1 MKPLEAGDPRHIG
14 GYRVLRVL
22 GAGGMGRV
30 YLGRNR
36 GGRIVAIKVVRS
48 EWADDPGFRER
59 FRREVDAARRVGG
72 AWTAPVLDADTEAR
86 IPWLVTG
93 YVAGPSVY
101 EAVAERGPLPET
113 TVRTL
118 GAGLAEALDAVHA
131 AGLVHR
137 DIKPSN
143 VLLSLDGPRVIDFG
157 ISGAMDASVLTRT
170 GRTVGSPG
178 FMSPEQVDGR
188 DVGPPSDVFSL
199 ASVLVFAATGIGP
212 FGEGSGQALMY
223 RIVAQEPRLEKLPA
237 SLREIVGACMA
248 KYAASRPTPAELL
261 AVLAPWGT
269 SDLVAGNWLPADLT
283 TALSRRAV
291 EMLELDDDGAD
302 DPSGVFVATGAGAP
316 TWDDRVVGPTDA
328 HGAPPR
334 PHRPPPA
341 IHPLGAPSPP
351 GAPDRTRPVW
361 RRPWAYSL
369 AAVVIVG
376 VAVAA
381 LLIGL
386 KDDDKGDRGD
396 MANTGGSL
404 STGTPS
410 PGTET
415 SAPPGGSGAPTPS
428 PTGSPTTSGGAPTG
442 GSGSLP
448 TDYRGT
454 WSGSTT
460 SRYGSVAQVTVT
472 LTGGGVGETVG
483 TSALTATGLLGER
496 ADCGADLELLSVS
509 EESGVR
515 LTSHL
520 TRNSGCMDGEVIL
533 VRESATTMS
542 YVSPG
547 NGIGTTTSEGTLT
560 RSDG

>member
-1 MKPLEAGDPRHIG
+1 VKPLEAGDPRYIG

-36 GGRIVAIKVVRS
+36 GGRVVAIKVVRA

-72 AWTAPVLDADTEAR
+72 TWTAPVLDADTEAA
-86 IPWLVTG
+86 IPWVVTG
-93 YVAGPSVY
+93 YVAGPDVY
-101 EAVAERGPLPET
+101 EAVAGRGPLPET

-157 ISGAMDASVLTRT
+157 ISSAMDASVLTRT
-170 GRTVGSPG
+170 GRTIGSPG

-199 ASVLVFAATGIGP
+199 GSVLVFAATGIGP

-223 RIVAQEPRLEKLPA
+223 RIVAQQPRLEEFPA
-237 SLREIVGACMA
+237 SLREIVGACLT
-248 KYAASRPTPAELL
+248 KYAASRPTAAELL
-261 AVLAPWGT
+261 AALAPDGT
-269 SDLVAGNWLPADLT
+269 GDLVAGNWLPADLT

-291 EMLELDDDGAD
+291 EMLELDDGAD
-302 DPSGVFVATGAGAP
+302 DPSAVLIGTGTGAP
-316 TWDDRVVGPTDA
+316 TWDDRVTGLTDA
-328 HGAPPR
+328 RPLPPR
-334 PHRPPPA
+334 PHHPPPA
-341 IHPLGAPSPP
+341 IHPLGAPSPI
-351 GAPDRTRPVW
+351 GAPEGPRPVW

-369 AAVVIVG
+369 AAGAAASAI
-376 VAVAA
+376 AAA

-386 KDDDKGDRGD
+386 PDDEKGDRGD
-396 MANTGGSL
+396 AANTGESSPASTA
-404 STGTPS
+404 STGSGGSTPS
-410 PGTET
+410 GK
-415 SAPPGGSGAPTPS
+415 SDAPTP
-428 PTGSPTTSGGAPTG
+428 TGAPRTSGGTLAG
-442 GSGSLP
+442 GTGSLP
-448 TDYRGT
+448 ADYRGT

-460 SRYGSVAQVTVT
+460 SRLGGVSQVTVT
-472 LTGGGVGETVG
+472 LTGGGIGETVG
-483 TSALTATGLLGER
+483 TSGLTATGLLGER
-496 ADCGADLELLSVS
+496 ADCAADLELLSVS
-509 EESGVR
+509 AASGVR

-520 TRNSGCMDGEVIL
+520 TRNTGCMDGDVIL

-547 NGIGTTTSEGTLT
+547 NGMGTSTSEGILT
-560 RSDG
+560 RSDE